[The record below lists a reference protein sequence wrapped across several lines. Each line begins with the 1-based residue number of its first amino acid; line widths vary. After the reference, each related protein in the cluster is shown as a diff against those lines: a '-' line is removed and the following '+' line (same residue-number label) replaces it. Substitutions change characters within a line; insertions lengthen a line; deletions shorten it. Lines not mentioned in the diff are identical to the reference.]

1 METGARVGP
10 PPLTLL
16 DDLADIY
23 RCDVR
28 KMLHEAGYRLEVP
41 EDMVLDAE
49 GQIKAQFEA
58 LVFHPSLAPS
68 EIRSEAMAYIPV
80 LIKRQWVEYTLNLAR
95 QSKPE
100 ALVNDILDKAD
111 ADFKKKKREEEQA

>member
-1 METGARVGP
+1 
-10 PPLTLL
+10 
-16 DDLADIY
+16 
-23 RCDVR
+23 
-28 KMLHEAGYRLEVP
+28 
-41 EDMVLDAE
+41 
-49 GQIKAQFEA
+49 
-58 LVFHPSLAPS
+58 
-68 EIRSEAMAYIPV
+68 MAYIPV